1 MVKQIFN
8 FFELHDDV
16 IFLQVKIVLLF
27 MMNIDVHRL
36 LSNQVIPMLHNM
48 SQQMVIKQQLMNKTM
63 NNNVHDVQVLV
74 MHPLMSNYRFKSL
87 KIYPGKAAATVVS
100 IAQFLQALAK
110 EMKSFF
116 FLCECIY
123 DRIFFVCI

>member
-1 MVKQIFN
+1 
-8 FFELHDDV
+8 
-16 IFLQVKIVLLF
+16 
-27 MMNIDVHRL
+27 
-36 LSNQVIPMLHNM
+36 M

-116 FLCECIY
+116 FFANAFMIELFLYVYRNLLLENLLLMSVEI
-123 DRIFFVCI
+123 V